1 MSNKTNDRNEQKS
14 VRPSLDILQ
23 KSLKPAPPSNLK
35 PPPAPP
41 KVAPPTPNNNS
52 NKSESR

>member
-23 KSLKPAPPSNLK
+23 KSLKPAHTPSNLK

-41 KVAPPTPNNNS
+41 
-52 NKSESR
+52 